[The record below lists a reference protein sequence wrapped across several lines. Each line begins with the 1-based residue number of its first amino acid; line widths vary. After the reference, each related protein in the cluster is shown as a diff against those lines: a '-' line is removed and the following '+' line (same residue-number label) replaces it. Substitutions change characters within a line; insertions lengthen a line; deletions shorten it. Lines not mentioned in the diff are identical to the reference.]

1 MRTCLVLE
9 GGAMR
14 GMYTAG
20 VLDVLLKN
28 NIQVDCVIGV
38 SAGALF
44 GVNYV
49 SKQIGRSYRYVL
61 KYLNNPNFMSVSSLI
76 RTGNI
81 MNKEFNFNKLIN
93 ELDKFDF
100 DTFDNSKTKFYSVV
114 TNIETGKAE
123 YIEIKD
129 SRKDMEYLRAS
140 GSMPLVS
147 KKVKINDNFYLDGA
161 IGDSIPVK
169 KAEELGYDK
178 IIAVTTRTI
187 DYRKKESKMFL
198 LNKVYRKYP
207 NFINAYKNRYLNYN
221 DTVEYIISQE
231 NKGNILVI
239 RPSKDLKVKRL
250 EKNKDKINDLYN
262 LGIEDT
268 ENKLKD
274 IKRYLKSRKFTKII
288 KQLKKY

>member
-28 NIQVDCVIGV
+28 SIQVDCVIGV

-61 KYLNNPNFMSVSSLI
+61 KYLNNPNFMSISSFI

-147 KKVKINDNFYLDGA
+147 KKIKINNNFYLDGA

-178 IIAVTTRTI
+178 IIVVTTRTI

-221 DTVEYIISQE
+221 DTVEYIISEE

-262 LGIEDT
+262 LAIEDT
-268 ENKLKD
+268 ENRLKD
-274 IKRYLKSRKFTKII
+274 IKEYLKSRKFIKII

>member
-147 KKVKINDNFYLDGA
+147 KKIKINNNFYLDGA

-178 IIAVTTRTI
+178 IIVVTTRTI